1 MKPKTLFILVVSF
14 VVIMGV
20 YLGLEKLYLP
30 KAEEKKAK
38 EEKVFPIAEED
49 VTGIELASPNEII
62 TLEKDDDTWELT
74 APIRTAADNGEV
86 ASLISFAL
94 DAEIQRNFGDPEE
107 AGADMAEFGLDE
119 PALTVALSAGDA
131 APVLTLGGETPEGDR
146 LYALIEHEGVETL
159 ILVDSLVL
167 ADLDRDT
174 RALRKK
180 DITAFYTD
188 EVERFSVTRNG
199 ETVTSER
206 VGGDD
211 WIITEPVEF
220 TADPTEIY
228 DVLDYVTEA
237 EAVNFFDNDVENL
250 APYGLDDPIITLV
263 LTNTEGAA
271 STLMIGDEDENGD
284 YYALWEGMP
293 WVCTVSEKV
302 KNKLTLTE
310 ESLMEKILLD
320 YTVADVTGFTLET
333 GRDSFAVSRNGDGWW
348 IDEPEDIKGDRT
360 AINNLLFDFKDL
372 RFDEV
377 VEQPTTDTG
386 RYGLDDPWI
395 SLHVVYE
402 EDEGGKKEADL
413 IFGAEEDGGVYVRTI
428 RDDADFVAFVSLD
441 DPGVL
446 SPTLFDL
453 EDKSLLTF
461 EPEDV
466 GRAVIDWE
474 GNTYEI
480 EKKKK
485 EWEMTSPEEADVSNE
500 MMTYLLLGISDL
512 AYYDVMYD
520 TRENLEP
527 FGLDDPVI
535 SISLFDVEG
544 SELGEILLGEED
556 EEYEHY
562 PAVSSDLPMIY
573 SVESDLVEDVHFDIL
588 DLQE

>member
-1 MKPKTLFILVVSF
+1 MKPKTLFILVISF
-14 VVIMGV
+14 IVVMGV
-20 YLGLEKLYLP
+20 YLGLEKLYIP
-30 KAEEKKAK
+30 KTEEKKAN

-49 VTGIELASPNEII
+49 ITGIELASPGEEIN
-62 TLEKDDDTWELT
+62 LKKDDGAWELT
-74 APIRTAADNGEV
+74 APVRTAADTGEV

-94 DAEIQRNFGDPEE
+94 DAEIQRNFGDPAESQ
-107 AGADMAEFGLDE
+107 AKLSEFGLDE
-119 PALTVALSAGDA
+119 PVLTVTLFAGDA
-131 APVLTLGGETPEGDR
+131 ASRLSVGGETPEGER

-159 ILVDSLVL
+159 ALIDSLVL
-167 ADLDRDT
+167 TDLDRDI

-180 DITAFYTD
+180 DITPFHTD
-188 EVERFSVTRNG
+188 DVKRFSVTRNG
-199 ETVTSER
+199 TTVRSER
-206 VGGDD
+206 IGEDD

-237 EAVNFFDNDVENL
+237 EAIAFFDDEAENL
-250 APYGLDDPIITLV
+250 DRYGLENPVITLV
-263 LTNTEGAA
+263 LTDTEGAT
-271 STLMIGDEDENGD
+271 STLVIGDKDEGGD

-293 WVCTVSEKV
+293 WIFTISNKV

-320 YTVADVTGFTLET
+320 YTVADVIDFTLET
-333 GRDSFAVSRNGDGWW
+333 ERDSFIVSRTEDGWK
-348 IDEPEDIKGDRT
+348 IEEPEELRGDKT
-360 AINNLLFDFKDL
+360 AIDNLLFDFKDI

-377 VEQPTTDTG
+377 VEKPTVTPG
-386 RYGLDDPWI
+386 RDGLDDPWV

-402 EDEGGKKEADL
+402 EEGEVEKEESL
-413 IFGAEEDGGVYVRTI
+413 IFGPEEDGGAYVRAI
-428 RDDADFVAFVSLD
+428 REDADFVAFVSLD

-453 EDKSLLTF
+453 KDKSLLTF
-461 EPEDV
+461 EPDDV
-466 GRAVIDWE
+466 ERVVIDWE
-474 GNTYEI
+474 GDIYEI

-485 EWEMTSPEEADVSNE
+485 KWEMTAPEEADISVE

-520 TRENLEP
+520 TTENLEP
-527 FGLDDPVI
+527 FGLDDPSVL
-535 SISLFDVEG
+535 ISLFGAEG
-544 SELGEILLGEED
+544 SELGEILISEED
-556 EEYEHY
+556 EEYGHHS
-562 PAVSSDLPMIY
+562 ALSSDLPMIY